1 METVNGM
8 SGKQLRD
15 WRKNNRRSDS
25 EETRL
30 LAEIAIVKTLS
41 DEDKHLLSDAVKACF
56 ARKKTDADNCSV
68 PYTSEG

>member
-1 METVNGM
+1 MDVVNGM

-15 WRKNNRRSDS
+15 WRKNNRRSSS

-30 LAEIAIVKTLS
+30 LTEVAITKTLS
-41 DEDKHLLSDAVKACF
+41 VEDKQLLSDVIKACF
-56 ARKKTDADNCSV
+56 VRKKTEADNCPA